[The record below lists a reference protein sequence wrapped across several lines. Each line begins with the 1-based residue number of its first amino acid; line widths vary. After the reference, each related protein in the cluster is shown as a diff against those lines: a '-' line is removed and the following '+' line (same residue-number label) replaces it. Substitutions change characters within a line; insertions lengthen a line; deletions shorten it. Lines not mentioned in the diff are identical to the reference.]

1 MGLFRRKER
10 EYTLGEAMKLLAT
23 EKYAN
28 FMPVEVEP
36 GKPETKY
43 WLREE
48 QREKEPNAIKRN
60 SFLDELSGNGEYR
73 KLDNGRIVSASNK
86 PGRVVTD
93 NNYKNE

>member
-43 WLREE
+43 WLR
-48 QREKEPNAIKRN
+48 RTKRK
-60 SFLDELSGNGEYR
+60 R
-73 KLDNGRIVSASNK
+73 
-86 PGRVVTD
+86 T
-93 NNYKNE
+93 